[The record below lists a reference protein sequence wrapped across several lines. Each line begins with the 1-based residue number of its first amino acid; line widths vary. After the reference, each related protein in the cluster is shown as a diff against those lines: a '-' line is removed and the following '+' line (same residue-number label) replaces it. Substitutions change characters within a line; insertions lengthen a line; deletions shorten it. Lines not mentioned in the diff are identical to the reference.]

1 MNRATAGRAAFVA
14 LAAAAQ
20 LAVWLVLR
28 PDLAGPR
35 WSDGH
40 VTEAWLALEAVT
52 AVVVGVLAHGRRE
65 LVAAVL
71 VGWALQATHLV
82 LFGGHYDDTL
92 WGIGVFLQALVAAVA
107 VGLAILAD
115 RLTSRG

>member
-1 MNRATAGRAAFVA
+1 VNRATAGRVSFVA
-14 LAAAAQ
+14 VAAVAH

-28 PDLAGPR
+28 PDLAGPQ
-35 WSDGH
+35 WSEGH
-40 VTEAWLALEAVT
+40 ATGAWLALEAVA
-52 AVVVGVLAHGRRE
+52 AVLVGVLAHGWRE

-71 VGWALQATHLV
+71 VGWALQAAHFVLV
-82 LFGGHYDDTL
+82 GAHYDDTL

-107 VGLAILAD
+107 VALAVLAD